1 MEEQR
6 QVPVSRIAGPPGA
19 RPIPAAAALTPK
31 EVFGIFRQH
40 IPLMVSLT
48 VLGFIV
54 GGASWYLLLRYVPRY
69 TAQTFIR
76 VLPPVEK
83 DPMTI
88 TAAQVAKDIQYGYRL
103 SMANLI
109 TQQSTLQELIARD
122 KIQQTKWFEAF
133 GEIRDKRIRK
143 AFKQLRERFGAFAHR
158 DADYIVVSMTCGNAI
173 EAALIVNEMVDLFL
187 ESQGGKKRAEVA
199 DRLTK
204 LTTQRDSV
212 QRDLDAAERALA
224 EVRTASGL
232 TDIEERPGSYF
243 QHTITLRLNDLELQ
257 QNDLALE
264 ISQAQAD
271 IENLK
276 KLAVG
281 PVTEQIEHRIETD
294 PVMVVLAQQL
304 AFSEAELSGRL
315 TRFGEGHR
323 VVRQTQEHINEIKRK
338 RQIRKAEIAE
348 QTRQALLQDA
358 QDRLIVLQQRY
369 AELERMRQEAQAKE
383 KDLDLARIQYRQRET
398 IRDERKQMLD
408 LIKEQIDKLRIM
420 REDPETPKVQFVG
433 YAPEPIEVSF
443 PRWQIFFPGG
453 TMLGFMLGVGLAFLL
468 ELLNDLVR
476 TSRDVARYLNIPL
489 LGVIPDAG
497 QDRQVA
503 DIEPYLAVRQ
513 APYSI
518 TSESYRRCRTNLK
531 LSSLAESLKLLL
543 VTSGAAGD
551 GKTSVAINLAETF
564 VAENK
569 QVLLIDANFRKPT
582 LHSIFPK
589 QELESEAN
597 EQPEFGLSILLAGL
611 CGYREIIR
619 PSGIEGLSII
629 DAGPLPTNPTELLGG
644 AQMNQLLKHQR
655 QNFDYIIID
664 GPPVLLVSDA
674 KLLAKVVDGTIL
686 VFNAA
691 KTRRGAAQRTIRE
704 LREADTK
711 ILGCVLVAVKA
722 IKGGYFREQFRS
734 YREYEKLQLAHAT

>member
-6 QVPVSRIAGPPGA
+6 QVPVSRIAGPPGV
-19 RPIPAAAALTPK
+19 RPTPAAAVLTPK
-31 EVFGIFRQH
+31 EIFGILRQH
-40 IPLMVSLT
+40 IFLIVSLT
-48 VLGFIV
+48 VLGFIA
-54 GGASWYLLLRYVPRY
+54 GGASWYLLFRYIPRY

-88 TAAQVAKDIQYGYRL
+88 TAAQVQKDIQYGYRL

-122 KIQQTKWFEAF
+122 KIQQTKWFKGF
-133 GEIRDKRIRK
+133 GEIRDKQIRK
-143 AFKQLRERFGAFAHR
+143 AFKKLRKHFGAFAHR

-199 DRLTK
+199 DKLAK

-232 TDIEERPGSYF
+232 TDIEETPGRYF

-276 KLAVG
+276 ELAAG
-281 PVTEQIEHRIETD
+281 PVTEQIEHRVETD
-294 PVMVVLAQQL
+294 PVMILLAQQL

-323 VVRQTQEHINEIKRK
+323 VVRQTQEQINEIKQK
-338 RQIRKAEIAE
+338 RQVRKAEIAE

-398 IRDERKQMLD
+398 IRDERKAMLD
-408 LIKEQIDKLRIM
+408 SIKEQIDKLRIM

-453 TMLGFMLGVGLAFLL
+453 TTLGFMFGIGLAFLL

-476 TSRDVARYLNIPL
+476 TPRDVARYLNIPL

-503 DIEPYLAVRQ
+503 DIEPYLVVRQ

-531 LSSLAESLKLLL
+531 LSSIAESLKLLL

-551 GKTSVAINLAETF
+551 GKTSVAVNLAETF

-569 QVLLIDANFRKPT
+569 QVLLIDANFRRPT

-589 QELESEAN
+589 QELESGAN

-629 DAGPLPTNPTELLGG
+629 DAGPLPSNPTELLGG
-644 AQMNQLLKHQR
+644 AQMTQLLKHQR

-664 GPPVLLVSDA
+664 GPPILLVSDA

-691 KTRRGAAQRTIRE
+691 ATRRGAAQRTIRE
-704 LREADTK
+704 LREVDAK
-711 ILGCVLVAVKA
+711 VVGCVLVGVKA
-722 IKGGYFREQFRS
+722 VKGGYFREQFRS